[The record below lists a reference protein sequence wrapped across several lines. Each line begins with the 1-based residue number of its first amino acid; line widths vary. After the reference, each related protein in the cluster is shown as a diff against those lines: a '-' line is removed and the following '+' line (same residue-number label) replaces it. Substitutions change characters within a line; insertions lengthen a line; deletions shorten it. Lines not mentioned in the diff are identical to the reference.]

1 MAFENNALLV
11 RLQIGK
17 WTGKIDDK
25 AAEREIA
32 KAHNVV
38 GSFGE
43 VRKDLVT
50 RGNMAAVQSAESEL
64 RAYHATHTQ
73 PWSTG
78 VAILPSKIYFQYLQ
92 GFHQLRD
99 AFDKAADAFVGNYD
113 VLKSDAKLRLGDK
126 YDEKD
131 YPSAD
136 ALRSKFYVSL
146 DVLPL
151 ADPKSVV
158 VDLAEAELAKLRE
171 NYSASLSQMEA
182 SSVERTFTVLRD
194 TLDNLLER
202 LRNPTTARL
211 ATIERVRDTAAL
223 LKKMNVMS
231 LPGVDTICDDII
243 TRICV
248 CDMEAIKKDTRLQ
261 QELITTTEEVR
272 HKLDQ
277 LAPRQ

>member
-11 RLQIGK
+11 RLQIGR

-25 AAEREIA
+25 DAEREIA
-32 KAHNVV
+32 KAHNVI

-50 RGNMAAVQSAESEL
+50 KGNLAAVTAAESEL
-64 RAYHATHTQ
+64 RVFHAANTQ
-73 PWSTG
+73 PWSPG
-78 VAILPSKIYFQYLQ
+78 VAILPSKIYFQYMQ
-92 GFHQLRD
+92 GYNRLRD
-99 AFDKAADAFVGNYD
+99 QFDRAAEAFVANYE

-126 YDEKD
+126 YDANE
-131 YPSAD
+131 YPPSD
-136 ALRSKFYVSL
+136 SLRGKFYVSL
-146 DVLPL
+146 DILPL

-158 VDLAEAELAKLRE
+158 VNLAEEELGKIRTS
-171 NYSASLSQMEA
+171 YSDSLGDMERASIG
-182 SSVERTFTVLRD
+182 RCFTVLRD

-211 ATIERVRDTAAL
+211 STIDRVRDTAAL

-231 LPGVDTICDDII
+231 LQSIDTICDDII
-243 TRICV
+243 TRVCI
-248 CDMEAIKKDTRLQ
+248 CDMEDIKKDTRLQ
-261 QELITTTEEVR
+261 QELITTVEEVR

-277 LAPRQ
+277 LSSRQ